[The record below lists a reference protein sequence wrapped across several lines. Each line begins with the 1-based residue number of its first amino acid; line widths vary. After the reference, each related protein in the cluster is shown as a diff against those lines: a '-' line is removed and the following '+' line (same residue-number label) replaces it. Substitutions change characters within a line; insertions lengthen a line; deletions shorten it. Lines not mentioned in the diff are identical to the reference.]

1 MSYPLCNTV
10 PMQLSKPKRCYPT
23 EHLESGSKFDQ
34 TDPDYDDHRIQ
45 RMRAEYRSL
54 SPEWREMYLAGL
66 TKKDAEAV
74 MSRKS
79 VGLQL

>member
-1 MSYPLCNTV
+1 MKLPK
-10 PMQLSKPKRCYPT
+10 SKRSYPT

-54 SPEWREMYLAGL
+54 PPEWRDQYLTGL
-66 TKKDAEAV
+66 CKHDAEAV
-74 MSRKS
+74 IAKRAA
-79 VGLQL
+79 

>member
-1 MSYPLCNTV
+1 MSYPLCYV
-10 PMQLSKPKRCYPT
+10 ARMKMCKPQRCYPT

-54 SPEWREMYLAGL
+54 PLEWRDQYLAGL
-66 TKKDAEAV
+66 SKKDAEEVIA
-74 MSRKS
+74 K
-79 VGLQL
+79 QTP